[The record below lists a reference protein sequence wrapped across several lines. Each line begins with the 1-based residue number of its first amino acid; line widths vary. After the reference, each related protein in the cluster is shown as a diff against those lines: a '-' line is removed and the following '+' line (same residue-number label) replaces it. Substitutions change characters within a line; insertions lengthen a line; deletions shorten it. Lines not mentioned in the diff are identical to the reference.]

1 MNDKKQQGRPR
12 SRFTAKEILGYLAMI
27 AVLVGFPML
36 ILKLLEPPAAGSYQ
50 YYESPIIPLSSLS
63 AVEGVEA
70 ERLLTLDFGV
80 YDEEKVRSQEEVLV
94 TDTYTLINP
103 TSENVTVELSW
114 GFHTKFRAINTNLL
128 PTITVDGAP
137 VQVQVLS
144 TYDREVLLSAADDFT
159 AYAEALGK
167 MDLLG
172 DAMAPTPEWD
182 VPVKVYHFYDIAYE
196 GDQAN
201 VWLKV
206 SGKYGKTTN
215 LWTRTYGAC
224 TEEKGG
230 VEIIFMTGE
239 DAWLY
244 VIGDDLE
251 DMTINGS
258 LYRNLGGIEQHP
270 EVEGVTYQ
278 LETYE
283 STFMECLWEAA
294 AAYVP
299 EETTPGTELVTA
311 QMRYDYAMRR
321 IMDGGRQLPGGFHD
335 MDTLFNKLYTNK
347 QMIYWLFPVEIPA
360 GGSVTVS
367 AIYRQQSNYNS
378 DGKRH
383 GYDIATTLGS
393 NLNFTQQRVRLVN
406 TDPVTIAEQGEA
418 QNLGVNLNTGVLEAE
433 LDLTQAR
440 YFIDLE
446 RKK

>member
-12 SRFTAKEILGYLAMI
+12 SRFTAKEILGYLAII
-27 AVLVGFPML
+27 AVVVGFPML

-50 YYESPIIPLSSLS
+50 HYASPILPLSSLS
-63 AVEGVEA
+63 GGERVEA

-80 YDEEKVRSQEEVLV
+80 YEEEEYRYQEEVLV
-94 TDTYTLINP
+94 TDTYTLTNP
-103 TSENVTVELSW
+103 TAENVTVELSW
-114 GFHTKFRAINTNLL
+114 PIVTDLSGEAPVIS
-128 PTITVDGAP
+128 VDGQRTDARLLLYT
-137 VQVQVLS
+137 V
-144 TYDREVLLSAADDFT
+144 RERSLYSADDFEQYCDIYLT
-159 AYAEALGK
+159 ENFMENGLE
-167 MDLLG
+167 
-172 DAMAPTPEWD
+172 PTPEWD
-182 VPVKVYHFYDIAYE
+182 VPVKVYHFYNIAYE

-201 VWLKV
+201 AWLKV

-258 LYRNLGGIEQHP
+258 LYRNLGGIEQQP
-270 EVEGVTYQ
+270 EVEGVTFE

-299 EETTPGTELVTA
+299 EDATSGTELVTA
-311 QMRYDYAMRR
+311 EMRYDYAMRR
-321 IMDGGRQLPGGFHD
+321 IVDSGNQLPGGFHD
-335 MDTLFNKLYTNK
+335 MDTLFYKLYTNK

-367 AIYRQQSNYNS
+367 ATYRQQSNYNS
-378 DGKRH
+378 SGQRH

-393 NLNFTQQRVRLVN
+393 NLNFASQRVRLVN

-433 LDLTQAR
+433 LDLTQER

-446 RKK
+446 REK